1 MSPYQWALEII
12 LIGLLSATLFYAMRL
27 ERTISVLRNDRAA
40 LGDVLA
46 SIRNAL
52 DDAERGIQSLQYIA
66 DGTGRALTS
75 EIELARQAQEDLRF
89 LLDRLESVAAKVE
102 STIRVSR
109 GNMAGF
115 DEPKFAPSAPA
126 PVPSKAE
133 RDLLRVL
140 RLTK

>member
-1 MSPYQWALEII
+1 MTSYQWVLELI

-27 ERTISVLRNDRAA
+27 ERTISVLRNDRVA
-40 LGDVLA
+40 LGDVLS

-52 DDAERGIQSLQYIA
+52 DDAERGVQSLQHIA

-75 EIELARQAQEDLRF
+75 EIETALQAQSDMQF

-102 STIRVSR
+102 ATIRTSR
-109 GNMAGF
+109 AGISGV
-115 DEPKFAPSAPA
+115 EEAKAALAAPKH
-126 PVPSKAE
+126 SKAE
-133 RDLLRVL
+133 QDLLKVL

>member
-1 MSPYQWALEII
+1 MSSYQWILEIV

-46 SIRNAL
+46 AIRNAL
-52 DDAERGIQSLQYIA
+52 DDAERGVQSLQHIA

-102 STIRVSR
+102 STIRLGR
-109 GNMAGF
+109 ANIAGL
-115 DEPKFAPSAPA
+115 EEQKFTAAAPSPA
-126 PVPSKAE
+126 PSKAE

>member
-1 MSPYQWALEII
+1 MTSYQWVLELI

-27 ERTISVLRNDRAA
+27 ERTIGVLRNDRVA
-40 LGDVLA
+40 LGDVLS

-52 DDAERGIQSLQYIA
+52 DDAERGVQSLQHIA

-75 EIELARQAQEDLRF
+75 EIETALQAQADMQF

-102 STIRVSR
+102 ATIRTSR
-109 GNMAGF
+109 GGISGIEEAKVAVT
-115 DEPKFAPSAPA
+115 PTH
-126 PVPSKAE
+126 SKAE
-133 RDLLRVL
+133 RDLLKVL